1 MEWAFLAEQPFA
13 LGVTRDGWDC
23 SAENLCVARG
33 CAIEKV
39 LFVPFRPGTAH
50 IMVVRPVFPGRTVPG
65 RAEKRQHGAGDLALG
80 AVCGTPTLNAYFS

>member
-1 MEWAFLAEQPFA
+1 MRAGNSGA
-13 LGVTRDGWDC
+13 VDG
-23 SAENLCVARG
+23 R
-33 CAIEKV
+33 AIKRV

-80 AVCGTPTLNAYFS
+80 AACGTLTLNAYFSSAQPALISYS